1 MSHETKTYEVVGRIH
16 RDGEVYEPGMTI
28 ELTPEEAA
36 RINDRTGKPLLVEPG
51 TSRGP
56 VGASTREGARP

>member
-1 MSHETKTYEVVGRIH
+1 MAATKEYEVVGRIH
-16 RDGEVYEPGMTI
+16 RNGEVYGPGSRI

-36 RINDRTGKPLLVEPG
+36 RINDRTGKPLLVRPG

-56 VGASTREGARP
+56 VPGGDES